1 MNKMVKLI
9 IQGKVQGV
17 SYRRWFAQQAE
28 ELELKGYVKN
38 LTTGEVEALVAGD
51 ELIIEELL
59 QRSWLGPSRAE
70 VSGIIQTPV
79 QPDAHLKEFKIL
91 Y

>member
-1 MNKMVKLI
+1 M
-9 IQGKVQGV
+9 
-17 SYRRWFAQQAE
+17 
-28 ELELKGYVKN
+28 
-38 LTTGEVEALVAGD
+38 EALVAGD

-79 QPDAHLKEFKIL
+79 QPDAYLKEFKIL